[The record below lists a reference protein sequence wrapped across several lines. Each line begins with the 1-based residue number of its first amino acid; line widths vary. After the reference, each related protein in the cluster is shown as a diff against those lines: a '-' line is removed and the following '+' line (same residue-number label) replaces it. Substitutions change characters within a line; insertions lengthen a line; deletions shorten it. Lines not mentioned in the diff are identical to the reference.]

1 MTTPS
6 GAATSATA
14 GTVAGRPQPQTTAE
28 PSGGPFVRHAPDGRR
43 AMYVAAG
50 TAGGTAVGQFVANP
64 MVSSPGWNKG
74 YRVLTALAPGT
85 GTSATP
91 ALAVPDAP
99 FSIHQLVQMKDAFG
113 TQLLTGPGYDIS
125 YLVPYYS
132 GQFGTDL
139 MRNPINSPQFNP
151 IATTAAQTSAGGL
164 QFPTYFPFE
173 FAKGYGVISGAN
185 AALLP
190 VLQINLSPI
199 ANSLTYTF
207 TSGATSPTSTLTV
220 DSDFYWLPNVATDP
234 PGIGT
239 TCQWIY
245 QPCNPT
251 IPSGAS
257 TLVQLPRLGGYL
269 TGLILDLR
277 NGAGNRM
284 SESVAS
290 GGPGYVPA
298 TSALDTGTGWPVRPK
313 ILVDGVPL
321 IDSLIGTIFE
331 DMAINSGIGAQV
343 GNVPFSATTATTAL
357 VNPLIQGSAAGYGAP
372 TGTIPN
378 PRPLGTMWLSRKT
391 SLAQRDF
398 GLLDTGE
405 IFLSTNPGT
414 QIEVAGYPWGTVT
427 TGPMVLNAVVGQVV
441 PSGAL
446 IQGLPEV

>member
-1 MTTPS
+1 MAST
-6 GAATSATA
+6 ATQ

-28 PSGGPFVRHAPDGRR
+28 PAGGPFIRHAPDGRR
-43 AMYVAAG
+43 AMYVQAG
-50 TAGGTAVGQFVANP
+50 TAGGTAIGQFIANP

-74 YRVLTALAPGT
+74 YRVLTSVAPGT
-85 GTSATP
+85 GSSGTS

-99 FSIHQLVQMKDAFG
+99 FCFHQLVQLKDAFG

-125 YLVPYYS
+125 YLVQLYS

-139 MRNPINSPQFNP
+139 MRNPFNSPQAQP
-151 IATTAAQTSAGGL
+151 LIATTAQTSAGG
-164 QFPTYFPFE
+164 FTWPTYLPFE

-190 VLQINLSPI
+190 VLQINL
-199 ANSLTYTF
+199 ATAAAYLTYTF
-207 TSGATSPTSTLTV
+207 TNAAANPTSTVTV
-220 DSDFYWLPNVATDP
+220 DADFYWLPNVPADP

-245 QPCNPT
+245 QPCNPP
-251 IPSGAS
+251 IGSGFS
-257 TLVQLPRLGGYL
+257 GLVQLPRLGGYL

-277 NGAGNRM
+277 NSLGNRT
-284 SESVAS
+284 SEGVTT
-290 GGPGYVPA
+290 GGPGFIAA
-298 TSALDTGTGWPVRPK
+298 TAGLDTGTGWPARPK
-313 ILVDGVPL
+313 VVVDGVPL
-321 IDSLIGTIFE
+321 VDSLIGTIFE
-331 DMAINSGIGAQV
+331 DMAISTGIGAL
-343 GNVPFSATTATTAL
+343 GGAVPFTTTAAATTNS
-357 VNPLIQGSAAGYGAP
+357 NPLYNATAAGTGAS
-372 TGTIPN
+372 TGAAQN

-414 QIEVAGYPWGTVT
+414 QIEVAGYPWGTFT
-427 TGPMVLNAVVGQVV
+427 SSPGQLNAVIGQIV

-446 IQGLPEV
+446 VRGLPEA